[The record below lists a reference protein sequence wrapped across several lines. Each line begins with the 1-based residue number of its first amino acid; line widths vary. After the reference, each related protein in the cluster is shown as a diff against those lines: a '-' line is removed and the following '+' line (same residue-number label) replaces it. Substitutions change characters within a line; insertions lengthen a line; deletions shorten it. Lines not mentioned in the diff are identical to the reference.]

1 MKGSLT
7 VVAFFCAGC
16 LMGVANDFQFDLHDL
31 SMYVLYALMFQ
42 VGIGIGSNKKLKE
55 LVKSLRPK
63 MLLVPMATIVGTLLF
78 SAFASLLL
86 SQWSVFDCM
95 AVGSGFAYYS
105 LSSILITQFKEP
117 SIGLQ
122 LATELGTIALL
133 ANISREILTLLA
145 APLLVRWFG
154 NLAPIS
160 AGGATTMDTTLPIIL
175 RYSGQQFVML
185 SVFHGFLVDFSVP
198 FLVTFFCSI

>member
-122 LATELGTIALL
+122 LATEL
-133 ANISREILTLLA
+133 
-145 APLLVRWFG
+145 APSPCL
-154 NLAPIS
+154 PIS
-160 AGGATTMDTTLPIIL
+160 SVNDGFAGCTAHPEIFRQTGTYIGGRGQFDGCTSTLHHPIFRKGRDSY
-175 RYSGQQFVML
+175 RYI
-185 SVFHGFLVDFSVP
+185 P
-198 FLVTFFCSI
+198 RNIN

>member
-78 SAFASLLL
+78 SAFASLHGGGQRICLL
-86 SQWSVFDCM
+86 
-95 AVGSGFAYYS
+95 FAFLHSDYA
-105 LSSILITQFKEP
+105 IQGTFHRP
-117 SIGLQ
+117 
-122 LATELGTIALL
+122 ATRHG
-133 ANISREILTLLA
+133 
-145 APLLVRWFG
+145 
-154 NLAPIS
+154 
-160 AGGATTMDTTLPIIL
+160 AGHHRPACQYLP
-175 RYSGQQFVML
+175 
-185 SVFHGFLVDFSVP
+185 
-198 FLVTFFCSI
+198 

>member
-1 MKGSLT
+1 MKGSLP

-78 SAFASLLL
+78 SAFASPV
-86 SQWSVFDCM
+86 S
-95 AVGSGFAYYS
+95 Y
-105 LSSILITQFKEP
+105 TH
-117 SIGLQ
+117 
-122 LATELGTIALL
+122 
-133 ANISREILTLLA
+133 LTL
-145 APLLVRWFG
+145 PT
-154 NLAPIS
+154 IC
-160 AGGATTMDTTLPIIL
+160 
-175 RYSGQQFVML
+175 
-185 SVFHGFLVDFSVP
+185 SV
-198 FLVTFFCSI
+198 

>member
-63 MLLVPMATIVGTLLF
+63 MLLVPMARISSGSCPNSPGSDWVMANSPDIQLRKF
-78 SAFASLLL
+78 S
-86 SQWSVFDCM
+86 
-95 AVGSGFAYYS
+95 
-105 LSSILITQFKEP
+105 
-117 SIGLQ
+117 
-122 LATELGTIALL
+122 
-133 ANISREILTLLA
+133 SREMSNRLSIFFRELL
-145 APLLVRWFG
+145 
-154 NLAPIS
+154 
-160 AGGATTMDTTLPIIL
+160 
-175 RYSGQQFVML
+175 
-185 SVFHGFLVDFSVP
+185 
-198 FLVTFFCSI
+198 

>member
-1 MKGSLT
+1 MLS
-7 VVAFFCAGC
+7 FFCGRL

-133 ANISREILTLLA
+133 ANIFREMMLCWVHRSSEIFRQTGTHIGGRGQFDGCTSTLHH
-145 APLLVRWFG
+145 
-154 NLAPIS
+154 PIFRKGRDS
-160 AGGATTMDTTLPIIL
+160 Y
-175 RYSGQQFVML
+175 RYI
-185 SVFHGFLVDFSVP
+185 P
-198 FLVTFFCSI
+198 RNIN